1 MTSARSHHTDDHN
14 SLSGPDG
21 MHIPKAPALGL
32 LLEQPRFGSYN
43 DRVDSLRT
51 QKSQAQ
57 HLPVRFGRYSMRLSI
72 RAFWVSW
79 D

>member
-1 MTSARSHHTDDHN
+1 MTSVRSHNTDYHDDPT
-14 SLSGPDG
+14 GPDG

-43 DRVDSLRT
+43 DRVDSLRS

-57 HLPVRFGRYSMRLSI
+57 HLPVRW
-72 RAFWVSW
+72 AFFYVFTNATFPVLW